1 MKEYI
6 TRTQFNSIKN
16 HLIVKT
22 GKPMIYDLYDVLN
35 AVFHILITGSQWRN
49 LPDSYPPF
57 KSVFYYYNKWKK
69 NKVVHLVLYSL
80 IKKRKLN
87 NPRLLII
94 DNQSV
99 GDSDLPSKKYK
110 GYDGHK
116 KRKGL
121 KRCILVDNKGLIHD
135 VKYFPAN
142 TSDTV
147 TARYIIEHYKE
158 SLFGKNNKSKLTII
172 GDKGFNSP
180 KVKDWAKQTYNID
193 YKYIPRMKK
202 PDLDTKT
209 GWDLWKI
216 QYGYLID
223 SIKRIRYVVERSFAW
238 LQKYRRLNMNY
249 ERTLSSLEAF
259 TLLAGIR
266 MILRCRSF

>member
-22 GKPMIYDLYDVLN
+22 GKPMMYDLFDVLN

-49 LPDSYPPF
+49 LPDSYPNWE
-57 KSVFYYYNKWKK
+57 SVYYHYSKWKK
-69 NKVVHLVLYSL
+69 NKVIHLVLYSL
-80 IKKRKLN
+80 INKRKLDD
-87 NPRLLII
+87 PRLLII
-94 DNQSV
+94 DNQSIS
-99 GDSDLPSKKYK
+99 DSDLPSKKYK

-142 TSDTV
+142 TSDVT
-147 TARYIIEHYKE
+147 TARCIIEHYKE
-158 SLFGKNNKSKLTII
+158 SLFGKNNKNKLTII

-180 KVKDWAKQTYNID
+180 KVKKWAKETYNID

-209 GWDLWKI
+209 GWDL
-216 QYGYLID
+216 
-223 SIKRIRYVVERSFAW
+223 
-238 LQKYRRLNMNY
+238 
-249 ERTLSSLEAF
+249 
-259 TLLAGIR
+259 
-266 MILRCRSF
+266 